1 MDIPE
6 ESRLVE
12 AIRSGDQV
20 AASTFCD
27 RFTSRVALMIRGRR
41 IPTADCDALVQ
52 DILAT
57 ALHQLGRGQFKGD
70 ARLGTWLHSI
80 VLGKVAD
87 YWRASRTDKRLV
99 SLDAV
104 PTESLRRTFDF
115 RPEDSLAVQEA
126 LHRLSPEDRLV
137 LWLRDAEGAT
147 LEEIGRRIGRK
158 KSAVAERVSRAREL
172 FRIEFDRGAGK
183 SSTNRRLKG

>member
-1 MDIPE
+1 VDIHE

-12 AIRSGDQV
+12 AIQSGDQA

-70 ARLGTWLHSI
+70 ARLGTWLHRI
-80 VLGKVAD
+80 VLGKIAD
-87 YWRASRTDKRLV
+87 YWRASRTAKQLV
-99 SLDAV
+99 PLESV
-104 PTESLRRTFDF
+104 PTESLWGTFDF
-115 RPEDSLAVQEA
+115 RPEDGLAVQEA
-126 LHRLSPEDRLV
+126 LHRLSLEDRLV

-158 KSAVAERVSRAREL
+158 KSAVAERVARAREL
-172 FRIEFDRGAGK
+172 FRIEFGGSGGK
-183 SSTNRRLKG
+183 SSTKPRLKG